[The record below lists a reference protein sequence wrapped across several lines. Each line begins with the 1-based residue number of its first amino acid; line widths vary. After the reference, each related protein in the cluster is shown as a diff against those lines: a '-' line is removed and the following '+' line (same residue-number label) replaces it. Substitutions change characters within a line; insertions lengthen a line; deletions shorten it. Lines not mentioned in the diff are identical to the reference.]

1 MHIEP
6 FGECDLGPV
15 QVVTIGTAPG
25 PVLEVLDLGATTH
38 RLWVTCGDGLRRN
51 VVLGHAR
58 AQDHLDFAFY
68 IGGTIGRYANRIA
81 QGRFTLDGQPVQLG
95 VHDRGNH
102 LHGGPD
108 GFDRRLWEVVDGDDE
123 HVRLRLMSPDG
134 DQGFPGNLTTEVR
147 YWTLEDRVRVEYTA
161 TTDAPTLV
169 NLTSHAYFNLNGE
182 ASGTA
187 DDHFVQVGAD
197 HYLPVD
203 GTGLP
208 LDGLAPVDD
217 TPFDLRLPA
226 QVADLV
232 RSDHPQITAARG
244 IDHNYAPNGD
254 GWRRLA
260 RLDAPRTRTRLE
272 LFGGQPGLQ
281 VYTGNFLD
289 GSVPGTSGA
298 LYRQGDG
305 LALEPQLFPDSPNRA
320 GFVSPVLRAGE
331 SYRAALEW
339 RFTTIGGSGAPGRD
353 RSRR

>member
-38 RLWVTCGDGLRRN
+38 RLWVTCGDGVRRN

-108 GFDRRLWEVVDGDDE
+108 GFDRRLWEVVDGDDD
-123 HVRLRLMSPDG
+123 HVRLRLLSPDG

-244 IDHNYAPNGD
+244 IDHNYAPNG
-254 GWRRLA
+254 RRLA
-260 RLDAPRTRTRLE
+260 PAGTAGCAPHPDPAGAVRRAARAAGVHRQLPRRIGPRD
-272 LFGGQPGLQ
+272 LG
-281 VYTGNFLD
+281 
-289 GSVPGTSGA
+289 GA
-298 LYRQGDG
+298 LPAGRRARPGAAALPGQSQPRRLR
-305 LALEPQLFPDSPNRA
+305 LAGPASGRELPRRA
-320 GFVSPVLRAGE
+320 GV
-331 SYRAALEW
+331 ALHHHRW
-339 RFTTIGGSGAPGRD
+339 KRCTGP
-353 RSRR
+353 